1 MKARPAAQL
10 AAAGA
15 LLALPFG
22 LTDFWI
28 FIAVEVLAFALYA
41 VSFNVLLGYG
51 GMLSFGHAAFLGVG
65 GYTAALVIKQS
76 GLPAVLAFAC
86 LPFTAMFA
94 AAAAAL
100 VIGFFSVRRTGIYFA
115 MLTFAFQML
124 LYTVAL
130 KATPLTGGDD
140 GLTGL
145 KPPGL
150 LAQPLYYYYFALA
163 MTCVSLYVLYR
174 IVSSPFGYALRAL
187 RANALRVQY
196 LGVNVRAHRLAAFVM
211 SGAFAGLAGAIFA
224 LSNGN
229 VFPGWLDWTASAT
242 PVVMAVLGGTASF
255 LGPAVGA
262 AVYVVL
268 EVLISG
274 RTEYWLLAMG
284 IIIVIIVLLMPE
296 GLTGLWRLGMVRRRV
311 NANAAVAPLPTQ
323 GTT

>member
-1 MKARPAAQL
+1 MKARHAVLL
-10 AAAGA
+10 AAAAA
-15 LLALPFG
+15 LVALPSG

-28 FIAVEVLAFALYA
+28 FIAIEVLAFALYA
-41 VSFNVLLGYG
+41 VSFNILLGYG
-51 GMLSFGHAAFLGVG
+51 GMLSFGHAGFFGVG
-65 GYTAALVIKQS
+65 GYTAALVVKQS
-76 GLPAVLAFAC
+76 GLPSALALAC
-86 LPFTAMFA
+86 LPLAAMFVS
-94 AAAAAL
+94 AAAAL
-100 VIGFFSVRRTGIYFA
+100 VIGFFSVRRAGIYFA

-124 LYTVAL
+124 LYTIAL

-150 LAQPLYYYYFALA
+150 LARPVAYYYFALA
-163 MTCVSLYVLYR
+163 ITGASLYFLHRV
-174 IVSSPFGYALRAL
+174 VNSPFGYTLRAL

-196 LGVNVRAHRLAAFVM
+196 LGIDVRAHRLAAFVV

-242 PVVMAVLGGTASF
+242 PVVMAVLGGTANF
-255 LGPAVGA
+255 LGPALGA

-274 RTEYWLLAMG
+274 RTEYWPLAMG
-284 IIIVIIVLLMPE
+284 IIIVTLVLLMPE
-296 GLTGLWRLGMVRRRV
+296 GLIGLWRTGIVRRGIR
-311 NANAAVAPLPTQ
+311 AMPLPTRKAR
-323 GTT
+323 

>member
-1 MKARPAAQL
+1 MKARHAAPL
-10 AAAGA
+10 VAAGA

-28 FIAVEVLAFALYA
+28 FITVEVLAFALYA
-41 VSFNVLLGYG
+41 VSFNVLLGYC
-51 GMLSFGHAAFLGVG
+51 GMLSFGHAAFFGVG
-65 GYTAALVIKQS
+65 GYTAALVVKQS
-76 GLPAVLAFAC
+76 GLSPALAFAC
-86 LPFTAMFA
+86 LPPAAMFVS
-94 AAAAAL
+94 AAAAL
-100 VIGFFSVRRTGIYFA
+100 IIGFFSVRRAGIYFA

-124 LYTVAL
+124 LYAIAL

-150 LAQPLYYYYFALA
+150 FAQPLAYYYFALL
-163 MTCVSLYVLYR
+163 MTAASLYVLHR
-174 IVSSPFGYALRAL
+174 IVSSPFGYTLRAL
-187 RANALRVQY
+187 RANALRVQS
-196 LGVNVRAHRLAAFVM
+196 LGIDVRAHRLAAFVL

-255 LGPAVGA
+255 LGPALGA

-274 RTEYWLLAMG
+274 RTEYWSLAMG
-284 IIIVIIVLLMPE
+284 IIIVILVLLMPE
-296 GLTGLWRLGMVRRRV
+296 GLTGLWRKGTVRRGAR
-311 NANAAVAPLPTQ
+311 AAPLPTREA
-323 GTT
+323 T